1 LTVVE
6 QGDRAAEWVA
16 VRNRATRR
24 AMTDDG
30 ARLEFAPD
38 AELAAALADLVVR
51 EVECCAFFTFTISV
65 DRDGLVL
72 TIGAPDEAREILAA
86 LMG

>member
-1 LTVVE
+1 LV
-6 QGDRAAEWVA
+6 
-16 VRNRATRR
+16 
-24 AMTDDG
+24 
-30 ARLEFAPD
+30 
-38 AELAAALADLVVR
+38 LVVC

-86 LMG
+86 LVG